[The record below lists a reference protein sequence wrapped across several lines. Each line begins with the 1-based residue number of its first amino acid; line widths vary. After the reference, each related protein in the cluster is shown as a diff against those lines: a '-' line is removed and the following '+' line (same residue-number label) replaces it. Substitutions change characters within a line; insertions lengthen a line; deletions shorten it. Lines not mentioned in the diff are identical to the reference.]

1 MANSDL
7 SVEHIFGGSILFLGD
22 FDLVPADTRSGVAI
36 QSWNRNN

>member
-22 FDLVPADTRSGVAI
+22 FGLVPADARSGVAI
-36 QSWNRNN
+36 QSWNRDN